1 MDDEIGGCYEMNEND
16 GKIRF
21 QLRAEERL
29 RLRQSKETNPATSN
43 SGKLWKV
50 PMTRHGAERL
60 MMACLIGRHMGNG
73 WSYVGELQAPAL
85 VV

>member
-16 GKIRF
+16 GKM
-21 QLRAEERL
+21 QEDL

-50 PMTRHGAERL
+50 
-60 MMACLIGRHMGNG
+60 
-73 WSYVGELQAPAL
+73 
-85 VV
+85 